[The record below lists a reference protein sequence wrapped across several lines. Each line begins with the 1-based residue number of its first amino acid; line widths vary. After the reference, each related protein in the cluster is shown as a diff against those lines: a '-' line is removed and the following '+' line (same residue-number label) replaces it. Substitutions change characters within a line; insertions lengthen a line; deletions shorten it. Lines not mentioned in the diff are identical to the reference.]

1 VAGALTVAERVGAP
15 GGGLDAHLHSHG
27 DDGGGMLVVVLGG
40 SSVLLIRGDGG

>member
-1 VAGALTVAERVGAP
+1 VAD
-15 GGGLDAHLHSHG
+15 GGLDAHLHSHG